1 MAELLREA
9 QDGLDSLQPDVLS
22 KATEA
27 LKDFQQGEDTFG
39 AYDALRCIISYHH
52 QVALRDGRKPVEALQ
67 LAEDHLDDFQQSQDS
82 CGEACMLLSL
92 AEMNMDRRGRKK
104 RVEAL
109 EQCLKALKLFQEQ
122 KAEKYEVL
130 TELILTNLY
139 FKLEQPKK
147 AQQAADAA
155 AALASRQ
162 GVLLGKVLHAAALAL
177 AAKHSYGEAAA
188 KAGEARFVY
197 QEEGDQKMEAAEL
210 VSVAQWSLK
219 ASKPFQALKAAEE
232 ALQIF
237 RHLRYGKGW
246 QVKALGYLCEALMA
260 LNMAPKAAK
269 LAQDFHAEF
278 EQADDPASA
287 ASALKLQGIAW
298 RNSKT
303 PERALAP
310 LEVASEAPEWL
321 ERKGW
326 RCDVLQDQAVSF
338 LSSGEEV
345 EALQTLRRALLA
357 ARETRDPAKEAKVLR
372 QIFRVHFDRGDLQA
386 AEKAAEEARQVAKA
400 TGDIRGEGNDLLRL
414 AVTLAS
420 KKRQEEALTKALEAQ
435 ELCSAHKDAFGE
447 ARALRVLSDLR
458 KLDGD
463 LDGALLA
470 EEEGLSLVRNLGDL
484 KLEAE
489 ALGRIARLHYAD
501 NNLSE
506 ACNVTEQSLEVL
518 KGCDLSSRPLMV
530 QMLLLMLE
538 VTLAQHSD
546 VELKSDV
553 RRRLLRWSAVALQL
567 AGKVDPNLR
576 TLALYWRA
584 YLWGMLGRPS
594 TGIRFAQDAQES
606 CKKLGDQINEV
617 RCWLMIS
624 QLHSAE
630 GLKEEALD
638 AAKQAA
644 ALAQGCGDPE
654 AEEEAANVIE
664 MLTKK
669 KDPPAPVPTSAERDP
684 LLPSSPKAAERTASE
699 SSVVPQSE
707 ALNAAEVGKTL
718 IRFVKDLTSGT
729 EEVELDTAFIDAG
742 MDSLSG
748 VSLVSMLN
756 RDFETALTPSVV
768 FDYPT
773 IRMLQ
778 QYLIQESQE

>member
-1 MAELLREA
+1 
-9 QDGLDSLQPDVLS
+9 
-22 KATEA
+22 
-27 LKDFQQGEDTFG
+27 
-39 AYDALRCIISYHH
+39 
-52 QVALRDGRKPVEALQ
+52 
-67 LAEDHLDDFQQSQDS
+67 
-82 CGEACMLLSL
+82 
-92 AEMNMDRRGRKK
+92 MNMDRRGRKK

-162 GVLLGKVLHAAALAL
+162 GVLRGKVLHAAALAL
-177 AAKHSYGEAAA
+177 AAQHSYGEAAA
-188 KAGEARFVY
+188 KAGEARQVY

-246 QVKALGYLCEALMA
+246 QVKALGYLCEALVA

-310 LEVASEAPEWL
+310 LEVASEAAPEWL
-321 ERKGW
+321 DKKGW

-338 LSSGEEV
+338 LSAGEEV

-357 ARETRDPAKEAKVLR
+357 ARETRDAAKEAQVLR
-372 QIFRVHFDRGDLQA
+372 QMFRVHLDRGDLQA

-489 ALGRIARLHYAD
+489 ALGRIARLHFAD

-518 KGCDLSSRPLMV
+518 KGCDWSSRPLMV
-530 QMLLLMLE
+530 HMLLLMLE

-594 TGIRFAQDAQES
+594 TGLRFAQDAQES
-606 CKKLGDQINEV
+606 CKKLGDQLNEV

-630 GLKEEALD
+630 GVKEEALD

-644 ALAQGCGDPE
+644 ALAQGCGDLE

-669 KDPPAPVPTSAERDP
+669 KDQPAPAPTSSAEREP
-684 LLPSSPKAAERTASE
+684 TVTSPKVEERTASE